1 MKKWYK
7 SLLVSSFI
15 FVAACVTINV
25 YFPAAEVE
33 SAAKEFVEDVLR
45 EESINQ
51 DENDQS
57 NFFNDNAVI
66 RIAQHINPLN
76 WFISTAHAQEADIT
90 ISSPAISS
98 LKSKMIDR
106 MNDSLRSHLDS
117 NVIGFTNDG
126 LVDVIDAGQLGL
138 KDRQSVKKLVA
149 DENRDRIAL
158 YREVAIANDHPEWEE
173 QIKDAFVKQ
182 WISQAKAG
190 WSYQNAAGQWL
201 KK

>member
-7 SLLVSSFI
+7 SLLVGSFV

-33 SAAKEFVEDVLR
+33 SAAEKIVQDILEVETNKD
-45 EESINQ
+45 
-51 DENDQS
+51 NDQS
-57 NFFNDNAVI
+57 SSFNGNSVI
-66 RIAQHINPLN
+66 RIAQQINPLN
-76 WFISTAHAQEADIT
+76 WMISSAHAQQADIT
-90 ISSPAISS
+90 LSSPAINELTTKLKSRFNES
-98 LKSKMIDR
+98 LK
-106 MNDSLRSHLDS
+106 NYLDT

-126 LVDVIDAGQLGL
+126 LVETVDASQLGL
-138 KDRQSVKKLVA
+138 KDRQSIKKLVA
-149 DENRDRIAL
+149 DENRDRVAL
-158 YREVAIANDHPEWEE
+158 YREMAIANNHPEWEE

-190 WSYQNAAGQWL
+190 WSYQNAAGQWV